1 MAVVG
6 HQEGLNTTAAS
17 PSPKSRADIFA
28 PSAYASSPLR
38 SDSSIDKVY
47 ILILIICTSFPPL
60 PFNQFLL
67 RHSPSI
73 SVNNNFIDFIFHMK
87 ISVPK
92 Q

>member
-6 HQEGLNTTAAS
+6 HQEGQNTTATS

-38 SDSSIDKVY
+38 SDKVY
-47 ILILIICTSFPPL
+47 ILILLCCTSFPPL

-73 SVNNNFIDFIFHMK
+73 SVNNNFIDFIFDME